1 MSHPALT
8 GHLRWRPSRP
18 AAAARSV
25 VSGSA
30 GADSTA
36 GRTAVG
42 GSAAGSTSGGGS
54 AAGGTAAARAG
65 AAALDA
71 RRRLQLLL
79 AGLWLLDGVLQL
91 QSAMFTRQ
99 FPAMLAESAAG
110 QPGAVAGPVTWAAR
124 LITEHPAPANAA
136 FAALQIALGLA
147 LAWRPAVR
155 LALAG
160 SVIWGLAVWWLGEGL
175 GGLLTGTA
183 SPVNGAPGAALLYAI
198 TAVLL
203 WPPRTEGSTPPG
215 TQGTP
220 GQPAPGAGNQLAPA
234 SRIDT
239 DDSSPVGTRAEP
251 GHPAPVE
258 QGSARK
264 QPESAGRSDAGSRP
278 GPVGGHGGAVSPRA
292 WFRLTGMAG
301 GRGMAGGIG
310 AGVAARLGVA
320 GVGRRAA
327 GWRGQP
333 VPFVAGQAIGVRA
346 AAVVWLGLWGGLAGL
361 AMQPAVRA
369 PHALSGLLADLSG
382 DAPGWLARADH
393 QAAAALGGH
402 GLVASVLLAVLM
414 AAIGVV
420 GCRPDRAPAA
430 ARAAA
435 MAAVTFGLVTAA
447 AGGFGELFTGMATD
461 PGTGPV
467 LALIALTYWPY
478 RTPQAVA
485 RSEAGPAEPVAS
497 TAPVSTAAS
506 AVLTSPAAHIASA
519 PTLTLPIP
527 PASPDAPGTGIAP
540 ASPAPL
546 SEETAPG
553 PSASRE
559 GTGPWG

>member
-8 GHLRWRPSRP
+8 GRRRWRQFWP
-18 AAAARSV
+18 AVAARSV

-30 GADSTA
+30 GAGAAGGGTA
-36 GRTAVG
+36 GGGSAVG
-42 GSAAGSTSGGGS
+42 GSAV
-54 AAGGTAAARAG
+54 GGTAAAHAG
-65 AAALDA
+65 LAVLDA

-91 QSAMFTRQ
+91 QPAMFTRQ

-215 TQGTP
+215 THATP
-220 GQPAPGAGNQLAPA
+220 GQPAPGAGNRPKPTSRGETEGASPA
-234 SRIDT
+234 
-239 DDSSPVGTRAEP
+239 GTRAEP
-251 GHPAPVE
+251 GQPAPVE
-258 QGSARK
+258 QGGAGNR
-264 QPESAGRSDAGSRP
+264 PEAAARSDAGSWP
-278 GPVGGHGGAVSPRA
+278 GPVVQHGGAVIPRA
-292 WFRLTGMAG
+292 GSRLTGMAG
-301 GRGMAGGIG
+301 GRDRAGGIG
-310 AGVAARLGVA
+310 HGVAARLGVVA
-320 GVGRRAA
+320 EGRRA
-327 GWRGQP
+327 GDRPGQA
-333 VPFVAGQAIGVRA
+333 VPFVAGQAVGVRA
-346 AAVVWLGLWGGLAGL
+346 AAVVWLVLWGGLAAL
-361 AMQPAVRA
+361 ALQPAVRA
-369 PHALSGLLADLSG
+369 PHALSGLLADLAG
-382 DAPGWLARADH
+382 DAPGWLAQVDH
-393 QAAAALGGH
+393 QASAALGGH

-414 AAIGVV
+414 AAIGVA

-430 ARAAA
+430 ARS
-435 MAAVTFGLVTAA
+435 AVAVAVAFGLATAA
-447 AGGFGELFTGMATD
+447 TGGFGELFTGMATD

-467 LALIALTYWPY
+467 LALFALTYWPS
-478 RTPQAVA
+478 RLALTASAEP
-485 RSEAGPAEPVAS
+485 AGPAGSADAGEPAGPRATRARPGSSGSSV
-497 TAPVSTAAS
+497 T
-506 AVLTSPAAHIASA
+506 
-519 PTLTLPIP
+519 
-527 PASPDAPGTGIAP
+527 PASP
-540 ASPAPL
+540 
-546 SEETAPG
+546 G
-553 PSASRE
+553 PQTTTE
-559 GTGPWG
+559 GAGSWG